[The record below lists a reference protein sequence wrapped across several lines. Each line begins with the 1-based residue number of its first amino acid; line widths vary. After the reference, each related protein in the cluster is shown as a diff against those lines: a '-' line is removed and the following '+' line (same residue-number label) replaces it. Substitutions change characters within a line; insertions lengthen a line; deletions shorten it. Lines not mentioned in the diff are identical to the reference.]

1 ATQTNFIGMKFLLI
15 PLNIYTSSLVGYS
28 LFDYTA
34 TLRKQSRQHLHNV
47 FSELLGAV
55 RSSLAAQNK

>member
-1 ATQTNFIGMKFLLI
+1 MKFLLI

-34 TLRKQSRQHLHNV
+34 TLRKQRRQHLHNV

>member
-1 ATQTNFIGMKFLLI
+1 MINPPSRRLKLNFIGMKFLLI

-34 TLRKQSRQHLHNV
+34 TLRKQSRQTI
-47 FSELLGAV
+47 GGM
-55 RSSLAAQNK
+55 K